1 MFSQEI
7 KKASKLI
14 SELSIEFN
22 RNLNEDTT
30 FLEFSE
36 RELGKRLRPSLI
48 RRHGYAGSLT

>member
-7 KKASKLI
+7 KKTSKLI

-30 FLEFSE
+30 SLEFSE
-36 RELGKRLRPSLI
+36 RELGKRPRLS
-48 RRHGYAGSLT
+48 RRHGYAGSLM

>member
-1 MFSQEI
+1 MFPQEI
-7 KKASKLI
+7 KKTSKLI

-30 FLEFSE
+30 SLEFSE
-36 RELGKRLRPSLI
+36 RELGKRPRPSLG